1 MKNSLEILHKI
12 QKQVFSLVKEVD
24 LLKSDKKKLIEEIN
38 ILKLKNKLDSQ
49 SIENKKFK
57 EKYNSLKFSK
67 VVDEKLKKKA
77 IFHIETIIN
86 EVDKCINKLE
96 ISE

>member
-1 MKNSLEILHKI
+1 MKNSLEILLEI
-12 QKQVFSLVKEVD
+12 QNQVFSLVKEVD
-24 LLKSDKKKLIEEIN
+24 LLKSDKRKLIDEIN
-38 ILKLKNKLDSQ
+38 TLKNKLDSQ

-67 VVDEKLKKKA
+67 GVDEKFKKKA
-77 IFHIETIIN
+77 IFHIETIIS
-86 EVDKCINKLE
+86 EIDKCINKLE

>member
-1 MKNSLEILHKI
+1 MKNSLEILLEI
-12 QKQVFSLVKEVD
+12 QNQVFSLVKEVD
-24 LLKSDKKKLIEEIN
+24 LLKSDKRKLIDEIN
-38 ILKLKNKLDSQ
+38 TLKNKLDSQ

-67 VVDEKLKKKA
+67 GVDEKFKKKA

>member
-1 MKNSLEILHKI
+1 MKNSLEILLEI
-12 QKQVFSLVKEVD
+12 QNHVFSLVKEVD
-24 LLKSDKKKLIEEIN
+24 LLKSDKRKLIDEIN
-38 ILKLKNKLDSQ
+38 ILKNKLDSQ

-67 VVDEKLKKKA
+67 GVDEKFKKKA
-77 IFHIETIIN
+77 ISHIETIIN
-86 EVDKCINKLE
+86 EIDKCINKLE

>member
-1 MKNSLEILHKI
+1 MKNSLEILLEI
-12 QKQVFSLVKEVD
+12 QNHVFSLVKEVD
-24 LLKSDKKKLIEEIN
+24 LLKSDKRKLIDEIN
-38 ILKLKNKLDSQ
+38 ILKNKLDSQ

-67 VVDEKLKKKA
+67 VVDEKLKKKS
-77 IFHIETIIN
+77 IFPIETIIN

>member
-1 MKNSLEILHKI
+1 MKNSLEILLEI
-12 QKQVFSLVKEVD
+12 QNQVFSLVKEVD
-24 LLKSDKKKLIEEIN
+24 LLKSDKRKLIDEIN
-38 ILKLKNKLDSQ
+38 ILKNKLDSQ

-67 VVDEKLKKKA
+67 GVDEKLKKKA

>member
-1 MKNSLEILHKI
+1 MKNSLEILLEI
-12 QKQVFSLVKEVD
+12 QNHVFSLVKEVD
-24 LLKSDKKKLIEEIN
+24 LLKSDKRKLIDQIN
-38 ILKLKNKLDSQ
+38 ILKNKLDSQ

-67 VVDEKLKKKA
+67 GVDEKFKKNA

>member
-1 MKNSLEILHKI
+1 MKNSLEILLEI
-12 QKQVFSLVKEVD
+12 QNHVFSLVKEVD
-24 LLKSDKKKLIEEIN
+24 LLKSDKRKLIDEIN
-38 ILKLKNKLDSQ
+38 ILKNKLDSQ
-49 SIENKKFK
+49 SIENKKF
-57 EKYNSLKFSK
+57 
-67 VVDEKLKKKA
+67 KKKA

>member
-1 MKNSLEILHKI
+1 MKNSLQILLEI
-12 QKQVFSLVKEVD
+12 QSQVFSLVKEVD
-24 LLKSDKKKLIEEIN
+24 LLKSDKRKLIDEIN
-38 ILKLKNKLDSQ
+38 ILKNKLDSQ
-49 SIENKKFK
+49 SIENIKLK

-67 VVDEKLKKKA
+67 GVDEKFKKKA

-96 ISE
+96 IS